1 MFIID
6 FFKHGFSD
14 RKMPARS
21 EVIFRPI
28 FRNECRESDRKRNLV
43 TTLETVSRSTSIAPP
58 AEAEGFKRAILL
70 LPGFVNFSL
79 LQETYGDWFE
89 DSLLIAVDKGID
101 KAHQFENGVHFW
113 MGDFDS
119 SQNLTVESSLFGE
132 KIPYPV
138 DKDEIDTELAIS
150 YALAKGV
157 TEILLLGGIG
167 GRLDHQTALLFLPCQ
182 YEGIAFTHTNGEQTL
197 TYLNAGI
204 VYEISVIENSLVSVI
219 ALTELKGLTLHGV
232 KWELDDFHLPLGR
245 GLTYSNRALC
255 EKIRVKN
262 SEGKAWLYHVIPTID
277 DSL

>member
-1 MFIID
+1 MTQ
-6 FFKHGFSD
+6 
-14 RKMPARS
+14 S
-21 EVIFRPI
+21 ERV
-28 FRNECRESDRKRNLV
+28 
-43 TTLETVSRSTSIAPP
+43 STSESTITL
-58 AEAEGFKRAILL
+58 AETRGFKRAILL
-70 LPGFVNFSL
+70 LPGFVNFPL
-79 LQETYGDWFE
+79 LKESYGDWFE

-101 KAHQFENGVHFW
+101 KAHQFETGVHFW

-119 SQNLTVESSLFGE
+119 SQNLTIEPSLFGE

-150 YALAKGV
+150 YALEKGV

-182 YEGIAFTHTNGEQTL
+182 YEGISFIHTNGEQTL

-204 VYEISVIENSLVSVI
+204 SYEISVLENSLVSVM

-232 KWELDDFHLPLGR
+232 KWELEDFHLPLGR

-255 EKIRVKN
+255 DKVFVKIK
-262 SEGKAWLYHVIPTID
+262 EGKAWLYSVIPTID
-277 DSL
+277 ESL

>member
-1 MFIID
+1 MTQ
-6 FFKHGFSD
+6 
-14 RKMPARS
+14 S
-21 EVIFRPI
+21 EKVSIS
-28 FRNECRESDRKRNLV
+28 ES
-43 TTLETVSRSTSIAPP
+43 TITP
-58 AEAEGFKRAILL
+58 AETGSFKRAIFL
-70 LPGFVNFSL
+70 LPGFVNFPL
-79 LQETYGDWFE
+79 LKETYGDWFE

-101 KAHQFENGVHFW
+101 KAHHFENGVHFW

-150 YALAKGV
+150 YALEKGA

-167 GRLDHQTALLFLPCQ
+167 GRLDHQAALLFLPCQ
-182 YEGIAFTHTNGEQTL
+182 YAGVAFTHTNGEQTL

-204 VYEISVIENSLVSVI
+204 SYEIPVMENSLVSVI

-255 EKIRVKN
+255 EKIRVKI
-262 SEGKAWLYHVIPTID
+262 SEGKAWLYNVIPTID